1 MRKYTYRKLKAQA
14 RQEAIDLQERMG
26 NENLSWGEISYI
38 NGHLRTLAKRYGLTK
53 EFREN
58 GLI

>member
-1 MRKYTYRKLKAQA
+1 MRNYTYRKLKEQA
-14 RQEAIDLQERMG
+14 RQEAIDLQHRMS
-26 NENLSWGEISYI
+26 EESLSWEGIAYI
-38 NGHLRTLAKRYGLTK
+38 QNYLRTLGKRYGLTK

>member
-14 RQEAIDLQERMG
+14 RQEAIDLQRRMS
-26 NENLSWGEISYI
+26 EESLSWGGIAYI
-38 NGHLRTLAKRYGLTK
+38 QDYLSTLAKRYGLTK

>member
-14 RQEAIDLQERMG
+14 RQEAIDLQIRMS
-26 NENLSWGEISYI
+26 NESLSWSAIAYI
-38 NGHLRTLAKRYGLTK
+38 TNHLATLGKRYGLTK